1 MNGKMAAIF
10 GVLIIGLAVMAAS
23 YAYWTETLSVSGSV
37 GTGNLDAQFA
47 AAFTDDDG
55 TVNNADKDYGDTGND
70 PAECGPSS
78 EEDPIARYDY
88 DVAAS
93 SASISEDDPHTATI
107 TVSNSYPSYYTTAWF
122 EIQNTGT
129 IPAKIKSVN
138 FANVSTELDVS
149 KVVDPTGTTL
159 EPGET
164 AQLGVCVH
172 VKPDA
177 AEGATYTFSVTVDI
191 EQFNAP

>member
-37 GTGNLDAQFA
+37 STGNLDAEFT
-47 AAFTDDDG
+47 AAFTDDDE
-55 TVNNADKDYGDTGND
+55 TVNNATLDAGDDGKD
-70 PAECGPSS
+70 PKACGPN
-78 EEDPIARYDY
+78 PARYDY
-88 DVAAS
+88 DVAES
-93 SASISEDDPHTATI
+93 SAEINSADPHIATI
-107 TVSNSYPSYYTTAWF
+107 TVANSYPDYNTTAWF
-122 EIQNTGT
+122 EIKNTGT
-129 IPAKIKSVN
+129 IPVKISGVN
-138 FANVSTELDVS
+138 FANVSDKLEVKT
-149 KVVDPTGTTL
+149 VVDPTGTTL

-177 AEGATYTFSVTVDI
+177 AEGASYTFNVTVDV

>member
-37 GTGNLDAQFA
+37 GTGELDAKFTN
-47 AAFTDDDG
+47 AFTDDDG
-55 TVNNADKDYGDTGND
+55 TVNNAEKDAGDTGLD
-70 PAECGPSS
+70 PKECGPN
-78 EEDPIARYDY
+78 PARYDY
-88 DVAAS
+88 DVANSTAN
-93 SASISEDDPHTATI
+93 IEDDPHIATI
-107 TVSNSYPSYYTTAWF
+107 TVANSYPDYNTTAWF
-122 EIQNTGT
+122 DIKNTGS
-129 IPAKIKSVN
+129 IPVKISGVN
-138 FANVSTELDVS
+138 FANVSDKLEVKT
-149 KVVDPTGTTL
+149 VVDPTGTTL

-164 AQLGVCVH
+164 TQLGVCVH

-177 AEGATYTFSVTVDI
+177 EEGATYTFSITVDV

>member
-37 GTGNLDAQFA
+37 TTGELDAQFTN
-47 AAFTDDDG
+47 AFTDDDG
-55 TVNNADKDYGDTGND
+55 GVNNTAKDAGDDGKD
-70 PAECGPSS
+70 PKECGPN
-78 EEDPIARYDY
+78 PARYGY

-93 SASISEDDPHTATI
+93 SANITDPHTAMI

-122 EIQNTGT
+122 DIQNTGT
-129 IPAKIKSVN
+129 IPVKIKSVN
-138 FANVSTELDVS
+138 LEGVPTELNVT
-149 KVVDPTGTTL
+149 KVADPTGTIL

-164 AQLGVCVH
+164 AQLGICVH

-177 AEGATYTFSVTVDI
+177 GEGATYTFSVTVDV
-191 EQFNAP
+191 EQFNAPQQT

>member
-37 GTGNLDAQFA
+37 ATGELDAQFA

-55 TVNNADKDYGDTGND
+55 VVNNTAKDDGDDGKD
-70 PAECGPSS
+70 PKECGPN
-78 EEDPIARYDY
+78 PARYDY
-88 DVAAS
+88 DVAS
-93 SASISEDDPHTATI
+93 SLAVIDSADPHTATI
-107 TVSNSYPSYYTTAWF
+107 TVSDSYPDYYTTAWF

-129 IPAKIKSVN
+129 IPAKISGVN
-138 FANVSTELDVS
+138 FANVSDKLEVS
-149 KVVDPTGTTL
+149 KVEDPTGTIL
-159 EPGET
+159 EPGAT
-164 AQLGVCVH
+164 TQLGVCVH

-177 AEGATYTFSVTVDI
+177 DEGASYTFNVTVDV

>member
-37 GTGNLDAQFA
+37 ATGELDAQFT

-55 TVNNADKDYGDTGND
+55 TVNNATLDDGDDGRD
-70 PAECGPSS
+70 PSS
-78 EEDPIARYDY
+78 LGPNPTRYAY
-88 DVAAS
+88 DVATS
-93 SASISEDDPHTATI
+93 VASITGPHAAEI
-107 TVSNSYPSYYTTAWF
+107 TVANSYPDYYTTAWF
-122 EIQNTGT
+122 DINNTGT
-129 IPAKIKSVN
+129 IPVN
-138 FANVSTELDVS
+138 ISGVNLVNVPTELDVT
-149 KVVDPTGTTL
+149 KVVDPTGTIL

-164 AQLGVCVH
+164 AQLGIGVH
-172 VKPDA
+172 VTSGA
-177 AEGATYTFSVTVDI
+177 GENATYTFSVTVDV

>member
-37 GTGNLDAQFA
+37 STGNLDAQFA

-93 SASISEDDPHTATI
+93 SASISEDDPRTASI
-107 TVSNSYPSYYTTAWF
+107 TVSDSYPDYYTTAWF

-129 IPAKIKSVN
+129 IPVKISVETD
-138 FANVSTELDVS
+138 APDELEVSTDLE
-149 KVVDPTGTTL
+149 KTTL
-159 EPGET
+159 KPGET
-164 AQLGVCVH
+164 TQLSVCVH
-172 VKPDA
+172 VTDA
-177 AEGATYTFSVTVDI
+177 AEEGASYSFSVTVDI
-191 EQFNAP
+191 AQFNAPEPE